1 MCRSFTSWR
10 LAWQSDST
18 RTEIDF
24 FFQSGMNVVPVEVK
38 AETNT
43 KAKSLISFCRRYSSK
58 LAVRSSMNDYNLSE
72 LASEDTAAT
81 TLLDIPLYCISQ
93 VAKVCSNL

>member
-1 MCRSFTSWR
+1 
-10 LAWQSDST
+10 
-18 RTEIDF
+18 
-24 FFQSGMNVVPVEVK
+24 MNVVPVEVK

-43 KAKSLISFCRRYSSK
+43 KAKSLISFCRRYASK
-58 LAVRSSMNDYNLSE
+58 LAVRSSMNVYISE
-72 LASEDTAAT
+72 LASENTAAT

>member
-1 MCRSFTSWR
+1 
-10 LAWQSDST
+10 
-18 RTEIDF
+18 
-24 FFQSGMNVVPVEVK
+24 MNVVPVEVK

-43 KAKSLISFCRRYSSK
+43 KAKSLISFCRRYASK

-81 TLLDIPLYCISQ
+81 TLLGIPLYCISQ